1 MRRFY
6 ASIDNFHNEGV
17 TLGQEETRHLKDVL
31 RMTFGD
37 QISIFDG
44 LGNEFLCE
52 IVGTVKRK
60 TSLKIIEQISP
71 KMSES
76 HLDLTLAV
84 SILKGDKFDLVIQK
98 AVELGINKF
107 IPLQTKR
114 CDVRLRNVEKKLGRW
129 GKIIIGATKQS
140 GRAKL
145 MEITQPIEF
154 RDFIRSSNDLTV
166 LFSEREGTTF
176 SKIKASTDKITAIIG
191 SEGGWEESELNL
203 AKQNGVQII
212 TFGGRIL
219 RAETAAIS
227 IPTILQHRFGD
238 LN

>member
-6 ASIDNFHNEGV
+6 ASKDNFHSEGV

-31 RMTFGD
+31 RMTFGER
-37 QISIFDG
+37 ITIFDG

-52 IVGTVKRK
+52 IVGTVKRQ
-60 TSLKIIEQISP
+60 TSLKIIEQIPP
-71 KMSES
+71 KMPES
-76 HLDLTLAV
+76 NLDLTLAV

-98 AVELGINKF
+98 AVELGVNKF

-114 CDVRLRNVEKKLGRW
+114 CDVRLRNIDKKIIRW
-129 GKIIIGATKQS
+129 EKIIIGAAKQC

-145 MEITQPIEF
+145 MTITQPF
-154 RDFIRSSNDLTV
+154 DFKELLKNSDEQAI
-166 LFSEREGTTF
+166 LFSERGGEAF
-176 SKIKASTDKITAIIG
+176 SKLFVSNKITAIIG
-191 SEGGWEESELNL
+191 SEGGWEESELKL
-203 AKQNGVQII
+203 AKQNGVEII